1 MTAPDSP
8 TPASPAPESTAP
20 HAPTPDPWAL
30 LARIRRP
37 QGRKGEVLAEILTD
51 FPEKFAER
59 RSLWLLP
66 DPKSPRLKSNPA
78 PLKDKDSS
86 KGTGSLKGTASPK
99 NKQSQPDTGS
109 SPQANPAKPASAPA
123 PEGRK
128 VELVAHWLHK
138 GAIVLHFEGI
148 SSITAAEALTGL
160 LVAIPRAERT
170 PLADDEFY
178 IADLAGCTLID
189 VAPPQ
194 PVIVGVIEDI
204 DRTAGPIPLLII
216 RGPAGEVLVP
226 FAKTFLRRVDLAAH
240 RVEMALPAG
249 LTTLNTPDAPKP

>member
-1 MTAPDSP
+1 MTTPDSP
-8 TPASPAPESTAP
+8 TPKSPASAS
-20 HAPTPDPWAL
+20 PTPDSPTPPTRDSAVL

-66 DPKSPRLKSNPA
+66 SDAASTNPPRPITLIH
-78 PLKDKDSS
+78 
-86 KGTGSLKGTASPK
+86 
-99 NKQSQPDTGS
+99 
-109 SPQANPAKPASAPA
+109 
-123 PEGRK
+123 
-128 VELVAHWLHK
+128 HWLHK

-148 SSITAAEALTGL
+148 SSITAAESLTGL
-160 LVAIPRAERT
+160 LVAIPRAQRT

-178 IADLAGCTLID
+178 IADLAGCTLLD

-204 DRTAGPIPLLII
+204 DRTAGPIPLLVVN
-216 RGPAGEVLVP
+216 GPTGEVLVP
-226 FAKTFLRRVDLAAH
+226 FAKTFLRRVDLEAK